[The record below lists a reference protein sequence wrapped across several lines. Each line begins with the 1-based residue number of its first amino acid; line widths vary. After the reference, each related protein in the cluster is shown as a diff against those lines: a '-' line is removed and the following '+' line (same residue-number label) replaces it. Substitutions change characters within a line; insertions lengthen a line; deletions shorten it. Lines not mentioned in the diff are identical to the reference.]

1 MSEKS
6 SQNEKNIEFITYITN
21 MKQNS
26 NLNKDSEITEETKD
40 NKKIVHIKT
49 SDYFTFMRLEHEIN
63 EVIRKQ
69 KEFYELKKLYFEK
82 KHNINLDEKDEL
94 MKIHESSQDRLKK
107 TKDYQKG
114 LTIAKRFMIAKKRK
128 KDNTAIQI
136 ADQFI
141 TDTKK
146 STIINKARISH
157 KEML

>member
-1 MSEKS
+1 MDKS
-6 SQNEKNIEFITYITN
+6 GTNEKAIEFITYITN

-26 NLNKDSEITEETKD
+26 MLGKDSEIIEEFKD

-69 KEFYELKKLYFEK
+69 KEFYELKKMYFEK
-82 KHNINLDEKDEL
+82 KHNITNDEKDEL
-94 MKIHESSQDRLKK
+94 LKIQESSQDRLKK

-114 LTIAKRFMIAKKRK
+114 LTIAKRFIPAKKRR
-128 KDNTAIQI
+128 KDMTAIQI

-146 STIINKARISH
+146 STILNKTRKLSQ
-157 KEML
+157 KEI

>member
-1 MSEKS
+1 
-6 SQNEKNIEFITYITN
+6 

-26 NLNKDSEITEETKD
+26 NLSKDSEITEEFKD
-40 NKKIVHIKT
+40 SKKIVHIKT

-82 KHNINLDEKDEL
+82 KHNVNLDEKDEI

-114 LTIAKRFMIAKKRK
+114 LTIAKRFIPVKKRK
-128 KDNTAIQI
+128 KENTAMQI
-136 ADQFI
+136 AGQFI

-146 STIINKARISH
+146 STIISKTKRLSH
-157 KEML
+157 LEDQ

>member
-1 MSEKS
+1 
-6 SQNEKNIEFITYITN
+6 

-26 NLNKDSEITEETKD
+26 NLSKDSEITEEIKD
-40 NKKIVHIKT
+40 SKKIVHIKT

-82 KHNINLDEKDEL
+82 KHNVNLDEKDEIIKL
-94 MKIHESSQDRLKK
+94 HESSQDRLKK

-114 LTIAKRFMIAKKRK
+114 LTIAKRFIPVKKRK
-128 KDNTAIQI
+128 KDHTAIQL

-141 TDTKK
+141 SDAKK
-146 STIINKARISH
+146 STVINKAKRISQI
-157 KEML
+157 EN

>member
-1 MSEKS
+1 
-6 SQNEKNIEFITYITN
+6 

-26 NLNKDSEITEETKD
+26 NLNKDSEITEEMKD

-82 KHNINLDEKDEL
+82 KHNLTLDEKDEL
-94 MKIHESSQDRLKK
+94 LKIHESSQDRLKK

-114 LTIAKRFMIAKKRK
+114 LTIAKRFIPVKKRR
-128 KDNTAIQI
+128 KDMTAIQI

-146 STIINKARISH
+146 ITIINKTHRVSH
-157 KEML
+157 NEI